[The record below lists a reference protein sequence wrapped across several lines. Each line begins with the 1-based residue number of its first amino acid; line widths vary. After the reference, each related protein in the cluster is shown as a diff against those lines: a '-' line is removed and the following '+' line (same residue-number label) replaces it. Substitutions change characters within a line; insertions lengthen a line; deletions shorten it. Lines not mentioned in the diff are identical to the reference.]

1 MKKEVKSPFIKSS
14 CLSMLGGVVLMFLLS
29 LVGLVLII
37 LELPGIFKVELA
49 IVSLLGF
56 ITGVYWSCF
65 LYAKERGEDF
75 NL

>member
-1 MKKEVKSPFIKSS
+1 MKKEVKSPFIKNS
-14 CLSMLGGVVLMFLLS
+14 CLSMLGGAVLMFLLS

-56 ITGVYWSCF
+56 ITGVYWACF